1 MVALLRSL
9 IELCLLRRGPQDLPY
24 SPPAVAVFA
33 AVLVALQVGFASSQG
48 MGTAA
53 LVARAAVTLVLL
65 FGVTGALLRVR
76 GLDNRRM
83 QTLLALA
90 GSGVIFSLAM
100 MPVAHVLGPYLD
112 AKTPPPEMLA
122 FAVAAVFLFVWKLR
136 VDASIWRQALG
147 IPVLSAF
154 GLALALM
161 FGEAILLGLLVP
173 VPAAP

>member
-1 MVALLRSL
+1 VVALLRSL

-33 AVLVALQVGFASSQG
+33 AILVAMQVGFASNEG
-48 MGTAA
+48 MGTLA
-53 LVARAAVTLVLL
+53 LLARAVVTLVLL
-65 FGVTGALLRVR
+65 FGVTSALLRLR
-76 GLDNRRM
+76 GLDNRRA

-100 MPVAHVLGPYLD
+100 MPVAHALRPYLD
-112 AKTPPPEMLA
+112 DKSPPPQMLA
-122 FAVAAVFLFVWKLR
+122 LALAAVILFVWKLR
-136 VDASIWRQALG
+136 VDASIWRQAMG
-147 IPVLSAF
+147 IPVLSSY
-154 GLALALM
+154 GLALSLM